1 MPEPSRSMCRV
12 GSARMRKISS
22 AGAWIRRDTDT
33 GDCSS
38 DIAANVGDGR
48 IVASAASVARVGD
61 PDAELLVALRGGDEA
76 AFATLVGRYQ
86 MRMLRLAESFVP
98 TRAVAEEV
106 VQDTWLGVVKGIHRF
121 EGRSTM
127 KTWLF
132 RVLVNRAKA
141 TGMRE
146 PRNAALADG
155 DGLDGRFD
163 ATGHW
168 NQPPEPW
175 SAVDSRL
182 DAREVAERIK
192 QCLPQLPD
200 GQRQGLV
207 LRDIEGVDSADVCEL
222 LGISATNQ
230 RVMLH
235 RARSQMRG
243 ILELELG
250 RS

>member
-1 MPEPSRSMCRV
+1 VS
-12 GSARMRKISS
+12 
-22 AGAWIRRDTDT
+22 
-33 GDCSS
+33 
-38 DIAANVGDGR
+38 
-48 IVASAASVARVGD
+48 D
-61 PDAELLVALRGGDEA
+61 PDVELLGALRAGDES
-76 AFATLVGRYQ
+76 AFATLVSRYH

-98 TRAVAEEV
+98 SRSVAEEV

-121 EGRSTM
+121 EGRSTV

-132 RVLVNRAKA
+132 RILVNRAKA
-141 TGMRE
+141 TGARE
-146 PRNAALADG
+146 PRNAALDDG

-163 ATGHW
+163 ASGHW

-182 DAREVAERIK
+182 DANEIAARVK

-200 GQRQGLV
+200 GQRQVLV
-207 LRDIEGVDSADVCEL
+207 LRDIEGVDSADVCDL

-230 RVMLH
+230 RVLLH
-235 RARSQMRG
+235 RARSQVRG
-243 ILELELG
+243 LLELELG

>member
-1 MPEPSRSMCRV
+1 
-12 GSARMRKISS
+12 
-22 AGAWIRRDTDT
+22 
-33 GDCSS
+33 
-38 DIAANVGDGR
+38 
-48 IVASAASVARVGD
+48 
-61 PDAELLVALRGGDEA
+61 
-76 AFATLVGRYQ
+76 
-86 MRMLRLAESFVP
+86 VP

-121 EGRSTM
+121 EGRSTV

-132 RVLVNRAKA
+132 RILVNRAKA
-141 TGMRE
+141 TGIRE
-146 PRNAALADG
+146 PRNAALDDG

-182 DAREVAERIK
+182 DATDIARRIK
-192 QCLPQLPD
+192 HCLPQLPD
-200 GQRQGLV
+200 GQRQVLV

>member
-1 MPEPSRSMCRV
+1 VS
-12 GSARMRKISS
+12 
-22 AGAWIRRDTDT
+22 
-33 GDCSS
+33 
-38 DIAANVGDGR
+38 
-48 IVASAASVARVGD
+48 D
-61 PDAELLVALRGGDEA
+61 PDAELLGALRAGDES
-76 AFATLVGRYQ
+76 AFATLVSRYH

-98 TRAVAEEV
+98 SRSVAEEV

-121 EGRSTM
+121 EGRSTV

-132 RVLVNRAKA
+132 RILVNRAKA
-141 TGMRE
+141 TGARE
-146 PRNAALADG
+146 PRNAALDDG

-163 ATGHW
+163 ASGHW

-182 DAREVAERIK
+182 DANEIAARVK

-200 GQRQGLV
+200 GQRQVLV
-207 LRDIEGVDSADVCEL
+207 LRDIEGVDSADVCDL

-230 RVMLH
+230 RVLLH
-235 RARSQMRG
+235 RARSQVRG
-243 ILELELG
+243 LLELELG